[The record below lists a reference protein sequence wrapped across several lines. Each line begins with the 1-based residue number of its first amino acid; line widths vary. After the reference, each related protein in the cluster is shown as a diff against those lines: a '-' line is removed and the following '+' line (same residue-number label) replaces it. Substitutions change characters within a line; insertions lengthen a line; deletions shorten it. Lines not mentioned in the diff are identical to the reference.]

1 MKAPASLNRRYTCS
15 PCREHPQHVP
25 TGLPGRRART
35 RLNNQRGASHLRA
48 IVWTLVLAALV
59 YTAIKVVP
67 VLITEYQFQDA
78 IQNIARFATVQ
89 RKGNFEV
96 VQSVLEEAQKDDL
109 PIQKEDIKVEGAG
122 GNVHI
127 YVNYS
132 VTVDLMVYQWTL
144 NFHPAASNSALL

>member
-1 MKAPASLNRRYTCS
+1 MRVSANLIGHDMRTAPAD
-15 PCREHPQHVP
+15 
-25 TGLPGRRART
+25 
-35 RLNNQRGASHLRA
+35 QRGASHLKA

-67 VLITEYQFQDA
+67 VLVTEYQFQDS

-89 RKGNFEV
+89 RKGNDQV

-109 PIQKEDIKVEGAG
+109 PVQKEDIKLEGAG
-122 GNVHI
+122 GNIHI

-144 NFHPAASNSALL
+144 NFHPAVSNNALL